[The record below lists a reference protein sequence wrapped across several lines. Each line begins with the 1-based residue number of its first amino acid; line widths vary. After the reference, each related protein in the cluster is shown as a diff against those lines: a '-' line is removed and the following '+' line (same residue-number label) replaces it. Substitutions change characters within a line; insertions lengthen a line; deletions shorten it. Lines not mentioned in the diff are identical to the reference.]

1 MTFFWT
7 NLNFCS
13 HGRCVC
19 ETDSLFVKKISQV
32 QKIQPLVLV
41 KYLLCRPCQVFIS
54 MEIIPPPPPQ
64 TKLRGGGI
72 FLSPCA
78 LSVRLPVPRLLTRL
92 STHAVGNRCIDCS
105 ESLWTHYSISEDVH
119 LEFFYPLDNHSL
131 FYKIFSFFIFYFFIT
146 RNPVLKIMKIFYLNI
161 EKCVAVVVGDVVELK
176 LYIYFYDL
184 Q

>member
-7 NLNFCS
+7 NLNICS

-41 KYLLCRPCQVFIS
+41 KYFLCRPCQVFIS
-54 MEIIPPPPPQ
+54 MEIIPPPGNEVEE
-64 TKLRGGGI
+64 RGYI
-72 FLSPCA
+72 AFTLCAVCSSACLS
-78 LSVRLPVPRLLTRL
+78 VPRLLTRL

-131 FYKIFSFFIFYFFIT
+131 FYKIFSFFFYFFIT